1 MVLIKDILLGL
12 WQALLSVVHFFADR
26 TSKAG
31 IEIDFLIIA
40 ILLTVIGIWLLSAC
54 WASSIASSRRHS
66 PILHFVLGFVAPIG
80 YPLFILFA
88 MDIKGAKD
96 RERKLQEALAKGQE
110 EENEKRRVADLV
122 GRELTE
128 TPDQP
133 ADAEAE
139 AEAEE
144 KVVFNTEYFTRI
156 ARDEQGNY
164 AGPWRV
170 VFGGSEVK
178 VLRILEPLA
187 EVVSVE
193 IETRDGGKAKF
204 RIPYA
209 RITVC
214 EPC

>member
-12 WQALLSVVHFFADR
+12 WQALLSLVHFFADR

-31 IEIDFLIIA
+31 IEIDVLIIA
-40 ILLTVIGIWLLSAC
+40 LWLAAIAVWLLSAC

-66 PILHFVLGFVAPIG
+66 ALLHFLAGLCVPIG

-88 MDIKGAKD
+88 MDIKGAKA
-96 RERKLQEALAKGQE
+96 RERKQQEAMAKGQE
-110 EENEKRRVADLV
+110 VEDEKRRVAEMV
-122 GRELTE
+122 GQELTAM
-128 TPDQP
+128 PDEP
-133 ADAEAE
+133 AEPQAPEP
-139 AEAEE
+139 
-144 KVVFNTEYFTRI
+144 VFTTEYFTRI

-170 VFGGSEVK
+170 VFGGTEVK